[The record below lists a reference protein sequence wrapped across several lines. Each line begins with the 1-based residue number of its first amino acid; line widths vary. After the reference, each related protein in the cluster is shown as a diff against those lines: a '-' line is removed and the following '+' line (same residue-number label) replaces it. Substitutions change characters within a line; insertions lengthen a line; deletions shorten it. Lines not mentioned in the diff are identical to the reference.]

1 MKSMTANRMN
11 EREKAFRTNKKLS
24 SKKIIKSLFRK
35 KILFHKNT
43 FFFFFLHFPHDFVN
57 LLGLLWPPCYYRQRD
72 RISFRLRR
80 RLVCVLHLQLLQV
93 LHVDFS
99 LERRHAIHEVA
110 LHALQALED
119 FREETYSFW
128 M

>member
-1 MKSMTANRMN
+1 M
-11 EREKAFRTNKKLS
+11 REKKLSTKAFRTNKKLS
-24 SKKIIKSLFRK
+24 NKNHKIFISQENLFSQK
-35 KILFHKNT
+35 Y
-43 FFFFFLHFPHDFVN
+43 FFFSLNLPHDFVN

-72 RISFRLRR
+72 RISFWLWR
-80 RLVCVLHLQLLQV
+80 RLVCVLYLQLLQV

-99 LERRHAIHEVA
+99 LERRHTIHEVT
-110 LHALQALED
+110 LHTLQALED